1 MARNLN
7 LRWVKGVPKDRVE
20 NLEKLVRNSHIVLSR
35 LKEIVEE
42 DLKDLNKH
50 PEADYSNPAWAFK
63 QAHENGKQ
71 EYARQML
78 SLLNFLERK

>member
-1 MARNLN
+1 MAQNLN
-7 LRWVKGVPKDRVE
+7 LRWVKGVSKDRVE
-20 NLEKLVRNSHIVLSR
+20 GLEKIIRNSHIVLSR
-35 LKEIVEE
+35 LKEIIEE

-50 PEADYSNPAWAFK
+50 TEADYESSSWAYK
-63 QAHENGKQ
+63 QAHENGKR